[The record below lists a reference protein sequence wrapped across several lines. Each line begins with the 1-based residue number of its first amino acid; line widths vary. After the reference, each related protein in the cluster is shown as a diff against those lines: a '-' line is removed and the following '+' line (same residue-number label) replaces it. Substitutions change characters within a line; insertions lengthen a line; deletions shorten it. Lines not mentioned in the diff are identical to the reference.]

1 MSYLTLI
8 LGPAL
13 LWWYALTPEPHWTFT
28 TVAVGYFAILA
39 AFTLMMA
46 TTFKDVV
53 VMVRD
58 LRDAGTTPPRQV
70 VRLAAHMLAVAACMD
85 LPIVALV
92 IQVAYSAL
100 YETAQEMSHEPA

>member
-13 LWWYALTPEPHWTFT
+13 LWAYVSLDSPHWLFT
-28 TVAVGYFAILA
+28 TVLVGYFLILA
-39 AFTLMMA
+39 AFTVMMA
-46 TTFKDVV
+46 ATFKDVV
-53 VMVRD
+53 VMIQD
-58 LRDAGTTPPRQV
+58 LRKADTTPPPQL

-92 IQVAYSAL
+92 IQIAYSAL
-100 YETAQEMSHEPA
+100 YEVAQEVSYG